1 MPSSGAAYA
10 GRGGAPVDRGFRVV
24 DDAGVPTPQQG
35 AAVTVEVRL
44 GAGLGAGRR
53 TMRLGPT
60 ATVGDLVAALGPE
73 LGVDPGRLTGVAVAV
88 RGEVVGRDRP
98 LCDGES
104 VVVVLP
110 VAGG

>member
-1 MPSSGAAYA
+1 MPSSGAPYA

-35 AAVTVEVRL
+35 AAMTVEVRL